1 MANTATLIK
10 TISGDSF
17 KIGPVLG
24 GINLYQVGIS
34 IDTISSDL
42 TVVAG
47 VTGKHLVLIRANLF
61 QGSGAILS
69 IKSASTVISAVY
81 GPTNQVV
88 DPMTYPHTVCN
99 LGQSLVVN
107 ASIVVTSAGGEM
119 WIAAM
124 TPEQVAMYFIGQGIR

>member
-1 MANTATLIK
+1 MANSATLIK
-10 TISGDSF
+10 TIAGDSS

-24 GINLYQVGIS
+24 GITLYQVGIV

-61 QGSGAILS
+61 QGAGAILS
-69 IKSASTVISAVY
+69 VKSGSTVISAVY

-88 DPMTYPHTVCN
+88 DPLTYPHTVCN
-99 LGQSLVVN
+99 LSQSLVIN
-107 ASIVVTSAGGEM
+107 ASIIITSAGGEM
-119 WIAAM
+119 WVAEM
-124 TPEQVAMYFIGQGIR
+124 TPEQVAMYFLGQGIR